1 MKKINSN
8 IVIIDY
14 GIGNVK
20 SIANA
25 FESIGVDTKLSS
37 NKDEI
42 LSADALVLPGVG
54 AFSTGMANLK
64 EKKLIDTIYDFVDS
78 GKLFLGICLGMQMLL
93 EESEEFGYSKGLG
106 LIKGKVVQFPLAD
119 NSKEKLPHVS
129 WNEIIE
135 PSPKRWE
142 KTILENTPNQTD
154 VYFVHS
160 FVAEPKNPDNILAI
174 ANYGKT
180 TFCAAVQ
187 NKNVFGTQ
195 FHPEK
200 SGKMGLEILKKFT
213 NLAITNQIDYQL

>member
-25 FESIGVDTKLSS
+25 FENIGVNTLLSS
-37 NKDEI
+37 NKEEI

-54 AFSTGMANLK
+54 AFSTGMKNLE
-64 EKKLIDTIYDFVDS
+64 EKKLIDTIYNFVGS
-78 GKLFLGICLGMQMLL
+78 GKPFLGICLGMQMLL

-106 LIKGKVVQFPLAD
+106 LIEGKVVQFPLTQ
-119 NSKEKLPHVS
+119 NCNEKLPHVG

-135 PSPKRWE
+135 PSEKRW
-142 KTILENTPNQTD
+142 KTTILENTPNKTD

-160 FVAEPKNPDNILAI
+160 FVAVPKNQDNILALSG
-174 ANYGKT
+174 YGGVP
-180 TFCAAVQ
+180 FCAAVQ
-187 NKNVFGTQ
+187 KKNVFGTQ

-200 SGKMGLEILKKFT
+200 SGKIGLEILEMFT
-213 NLAITNQIDYQL
+213 SLIKINQIDYQL